1 MAAKRVASS
10 AREAAL
16 QVLVDCYQ
24 RGAWSDSAL
33 SSAIRRAKLSGRDA
47 ALASRL
53 CYGVQQ
59 NQALIDYWLSLLCT
73 VPLRKL
79 EQPVRAAMELGVYQI
94 AFLERIPARAAVNES
109 VELARR
115 WSRNPN
121 SPRLVN
127 AVLRTFERKKDSLPQ
142 PESLS
147 VRYSHP
153 QWLVDLFSAEL
164 DGSGVE
170 ELLRADNSQPATVI
184 QVNSLK
190 TDTAA
195 LTARLKT
202 EGITV
207 TEHPTLP
214 GCLTISGTG
223 DLEQLESFRQGLFQV
238 QDGAARMAVLAADL
252 RPGMQVLDACAAPGG
267 KSFGAAMAM
276 ENEGSI
282 LSCDLQEKK
291 LSRIQSGAERLGISC
306 ICTKAADG
314 RMFDPDWEDRFDVVL
329 TDVPCSGLGIIR
341 KKPDIRYK
349 DPALLEGL
357 PPVQADILENNA
369 RYVKPG
375 GVLVYSTC
383 TVLRRENQ
391 AVVEAFLERHPAF
404 EPECFVLPGIGECSG
419 MITLWPHI
427 HDTDG
432 FFIAKLRKKHD

>member
-1 MAAKRVASS
+1 MAGKRVPTT

-33 SSAIRRAKLSGRDA
+33 SVAIRRAKLAGRDA

-53 CYGVQQ
+53 CYGAQQ
-59 NQALIDYWLSLLCT
+59 NQYLLDFWLEKLCT
-73 VPLRKL
+73 VPLKKL
-79 EQPVRAAMELGVYQI
+79 EPPVRAALELGIYQI
-94 AFLERIPARAAVNES
+94 AFLERIPARAAVHES

-127 AVLRTFERKKDSLPQ
+127 AVLRSYMRQKDSLPQ

-153 QWLVDLFSAEL
+153 QWLVNLFSGEL
-164 DGSGVE
+164 DGVGVE
-170 ELLRADNSQPATVI
+170 ELLQADNSQPSTVI
-184 QVNSLK
+184 QVNTLK
-190 TDTAA
+190 TDTAG
-195 LTARLKT
+195 LQARLES
-202 EGITV
+202 EGVTV
-207 TEHPTLP
+207 APHPTLP

-223 DLEQLESFRQGLFQV
+223 DLEQLDSFREGWFQV
-238 QDGAARMAVLAADL
+238 QDAAARMAVLVADPQ
-252 RPGMQVLDACAAPGG
+252 PGMQVLDACAAPGG

-276 ENEGSI
+276 GNRGRI
-282 LSCDLQEKK
+282 FSCDLQTKK
-291 LSRIQSGAERLGISC
+291 LGRMIAGANRLGISC
-306 ICTKAADG
+306 ISAKSMDG
-314 RMFDPDWEDRFDVVL
+314 RVFFPDWERYFDVVM

-349 DPALLEGL
+349 DPTLLEAL
-357 PPVQADILENNA
+357 PAVQSDILGNTS

-375 GVLVYSTC
+375 GVLLYSTC

-391 AVVEAFLERHPAF
+391 AVVEAFLQNHPAF
-404 EPECFVLPGIGECSG
+404 QLEHFSLPGIGTCPG

-427 HDTDG
+427 HGTDG
-432 FFIAKLRKKHD
+432 FFIAKLRREHD